1 MANEKQV
8 RGLLRAISGAYPTFE
23 LTDDRVSI
31 YVKLLADLDA
41 DALTAAAQQHIVTS
55 KFPPTVAELRD
66 GCANLTRPALPAWAD
81 AWGEVLE
88 AIRRVGYLGQPSFS
102 HPLIEQAVQ
111 GMGGWKLLCAM
122 EISETATQR
131 AQFRDIYNAY
141 ASRCER
147 EAALLP
153 AVRALAVQRGALPV
167 PAEPAPLALPEPSA
181 VGQEPSRPAV
191 APMQPVKFAEYV
203 QKWRTQS
210 RLDREAE
217 GRRKAEEGSRAAV

>member
-1 MANEKQV
+1 MASEKQV

-41 DALTAAAQQHIVTS
+41 EALIAATQQHIATS
-55 KFPPTVAELRD
+55 KFPPTVAELREA
-66 GCANLTRPALPAWAD
+66 CASLTRPALPAWAD

-102 HPLIEQAVQ
+102 HPLITQAVQ

-131 AQFRDIYNAY
+131 AQFRDVYNAY
-141 ASRCER
+141 ASRATATANLLPDVRAAAERNGVLPAPVEAAPPALPAPSEPARPTVDAGQPIKLAAYVRQWRAGQRAVR
-147 EAALLP
+147 EAHG
-153 AVRALAVQRGALPV
+153 R
-167 PAEPAPLALPEPSA
+167 
-181 VGQEPSRPAV
+181 AV
-191 APMQPVKFAEYV
+191 AE
-203 QKWRTQS
+203 
-210 RLDREAE
+210 EA
-217 GRRKAEEGSRAAV
+217 AHV